1 MEASFKSR
9 AFPFIFWIMIIVLLV
24 DTYDTFSREVI
35 GYFKGSIPL
44 TGDINIEPDTF
55 GLFVSVIQ
63 IILVLY
69 GIYLLFKKKKVG
81 GYWVVGVNFV
91 AVCVTFVAFF
101 LGFTA
106 GPPSEY
112 LSQLFLFISIWFI
125 VLCLV
130 AIGIPRLYSEKFD

>member
-1 MEASFKSR
+1 MDTSFKSR
-9 AFPFIFWIMIIVLLV
+9 AFPFVFWIMIIVLLL
-24 DTYDTFSREVI
+24 DIYDTFSREVI

-44 TGDINIEPDTF
+44 GDTNIEPSTL

>member
-1 MEASFKSR
+1 METSFKSR

-44 TGDINIEPDTF
+44 GDTNIEPSTL

-91 AVCVTFVAFF
+91 AVGVNFVLFF
-101 LGFTA
+101 LGFIA
-106 GPPSEY
+106 GPSSGY
-112 LSQLFLFISIWFI
+112 FSQLFLFISIWFI

>member
-1 MEASFKSR
+1 METSFKSR
-9 AFPFIFWIMIIVLLV
+9 AFPFVFWIMIIVLLL

-35 GYFKGSIPL
+35 GYFKGSIPI
-44 TGDINIEPDTF
+44 GEINIEPDTF

-106 GPPSEY
+106 GPPPEY
-112 LSQLFLFISIWFI
+112 ISQLLLLTSIWFI

>member
-1 MEASFKSR
+1 MDTGFKAR
-9 AFPFIFWIMIIVLLV
+9 AFPFVFWIMIIALLW

-44 TGDINIEPDTF
+44 GDTNIEPSTL

-91 AVCVTFVAFF
+91 AVVVTFVAFF

-106 GPPSEY
+106 GPPPEY
-112 LSQLFLFISIWFI
+112 VSQLLLLTSIWFI

>member
-1 MEASFKSR
+1 METSFKSR
-9 AFPFIFWIMIIVLLV
+9 AFPFVFWIMIIVLLL

-44 TGDINIEPDTF
+44 GDTNIEPSTL

-91 AVCVTFVAFF
+91 AVFVTFVAFF

-112 LSQLFLFISIWFI
+112 LSQLFLFTSIWFI

-130 AIGIPRLYSEKFD
+130 AIGIPRLYSDKFE

>member
-1 MEASFKSR
+1 METSFKSR
-9 AFPFIFWIMIIVLLV
+9 SFPFLFWIMIIVLLL
-24 DTYDTFSREVI
+24 DIYDTFSREVI

-55 GLFVSVIQ
+55 GLLVSVIQ

-69 GIYLLFKKKKVG
+69 GIYLLYKKKKIG
-81 GYWVVGVNFV
+81 GYWVVGVSFV
-91 AVCVTFVAFF
+91 AVSVNFVLFF

-106 GPPSEY
+106 GPSLEN

-130 AIGIPRLYSEKFD
+130 AIGIPRFYSENFD

>member
-1 MEASFKSR
+1 METSFKSR
-9 AFPFIFWIMIIVLLV
+9 AFPFVFWIMIIVLLL

-44 TGDINIEPDTF
+44 GDTNIEPSTL
-55 GLFVSVIQ
+55 GLLVSVIQ

-81 GYWVVGVNFV
+81 GYWVVGVNFL

>member
-1 MEASFKSR
+1 METSFKSR
-9 AFPFIFWIMIIVLLV
+9 AFPFVFWIMIIALLW

-44 TGDINIEPDTF
+44 GDINIEPDTF

-91 AVCVTFVAFF
+91 AVFVTFVAFF

-112 LSQLFLFISIWFI
+112 LSQLFLLISIWFI

>member
-1 MEASFKSR
+1 METSFKSR
-9 AFPFIFWIMIIVLLV
+9 AFPFVFWIMIIVLLW

-44 TGDINIEPDTF
+44 GDINIEPDTF

-91 AVCVTFVAFF
+91 AVVVTFVAFF
-101 LGFTA
+101 LGFTT
-106 GPPSEY
+106 E
-112 LSQLFLFISIWFI
+112 
-125 VLCLV
+125 
-130 AIGIPRLYSEKFD
+130 IGRASCRERV

>member
-1 MEASFKSR
+1 METSFKSR
-9 AFPFIFWIMIIVLLV
+9 AFPFVFWIMIIVLLL

-44 TGDINIEPDTF
+44 GDINIEPDTF

-91 AVCVTFVAFF
+91 AVFVTFVAFF

-130 AIGIPRLYSEKFD
+130 AIGIPRFYSEKFD

>member
-1 MEASFKSR
+1 METSFKSR
-9 AFPFIFWIMIIVLLV
+9 AFPFVFWIMIIVLLL

-44 TGDINIEPDTF
+44 GDINIEPSTL

-91 AVCVTFVAFF
+91 AVGVNFVLFF

-106 GPPSEY
+106 GPSSEY
-112 LSQLFLFISIWFI
+112 FSQLFLFISIWFI

-130 AIGIPRLYSEKFD
+130 AIGIPRFYSEKFD

>member
-1 MEASFKSR
+1 METSFKSR
-9 AFPFIFWIMIIVLLV
+9 AFPFVFWIMIIVLLL

-44 TGDINIEPDTF
+44 GDTNIEPSTL

-81 GYWVVGVNFV
+81 GYWVVGVSFV
-91 AVCVTFVAFF
+91 AVGVNFVLFF

-106 GPPSEY
+106 GPSSES
-112 LSQLFLFISIWFI
+112 LSQLFLLISIWFI

-130 AIGIPRLYSEKFD
+130 ALGIPRLYSDKFE

>member
-1 MEASFKSR
+1 METSFKSR
-9 AFPFIFWIMIIVLLV
+9 AFPFVFWIMIIVLLL

-44 TGDINIEPDTF
+44 GDTNIEPSTL

-81 GYWVVGVNFV
+81 GYWVVGVSFV
-91 AVCVTFVAFF
+91 AVGVNFVLFF

-112 LSQLFLFISIWFI
+112 LSQLFLFISIWVI
-125 VLCLV
+125 VLSLV